1 MISNPSTFENWLT
14 DRSNIGLEISL
25 CPVVCRLLVSFG
37 QVAGGTHVTSERN
50 VRLGTDSFFVVRN
63 RNAYKCR
70 IRSYYV
76 FRMLKCS
83 NYKHGF
89 TLIPGYIVIHAFLNI
104 FNYFVFILFR
114 KYTYLLHFYKYKE
127 HLNFIYFVLIKDN
140 DIYIDFQYHNY
151 FKTL

>member
-25 CPVVCRLLVSFG
+25 CRVVGRLWCCVLVGFG
-37 QVAGGTHVTSERN
+37 QVACSTHVTSVRN

-76 FRMLKCS
+76 FRMLYLFVIIWWCNLMSYCLSFPEYWLTCS
-83 NYKHGF
+83 NYKGGF
-89 TLIPGYIVIHAFLNI
+89 TLIPGYCNI
-104 FNYFVFILFR
+104 LTCLYR
-114 KYTYLLHFYKYKE
+114 YTC
-127 HLNFIYFVLIKDN
+127 IS
-140 DIYIDFQYHNY
+140 
-151 FKTL
+151 

>member
-14 DRSNIGLEISL
+14 DRSNIGLEINL

-37 QVAGGTHVTSERN
+37 QVAGSTHVTSERN

-83 NYKHGF
+83 IYKRSV
-89 TLIPGYIVIHAFLNI
+89 TLIPWWIVIHALLNI

-114 KYTYLLHFYKYKE
+114 KKNTLICYI
-127 HLNFIYFVLIKDN
+127 FINIKK
-140 DIYIDFQYHNY
+140 I
-151 FKTL
+151 